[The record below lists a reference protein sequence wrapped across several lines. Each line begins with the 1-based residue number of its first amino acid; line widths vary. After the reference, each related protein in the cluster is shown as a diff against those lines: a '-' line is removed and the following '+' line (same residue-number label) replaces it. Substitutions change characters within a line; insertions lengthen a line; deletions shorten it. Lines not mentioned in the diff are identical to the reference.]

1 MPFTLYHL
9 GPALLIGLPLR
20 RRIDLLTLCTASVVL
35 DIWPALVLFGVL
47 PGPYHWVEHTYLG
60 GAVVA
65 GVLTSGMVLGAR
77 QYPTQFDRWRSDTGS
92 LTGLVV
98 PAFIGALFHV
108 TLDSITHPTMD
119 PFTPI
124 AGNPFSRLL
133 TLMELTDICA
143 TLLCIGLVWLILL
156 YTARRQNS
164 EMSSSTALD
173 RLFSIGPLHML
184 SIPLRHRLFGASI
197 AVLGVAILLVAGRTD
212 IFIAKVIWG
221 ASGGIILFNGLYL
234 NGVRLR

>member
-20 RRIDLLTLCTASVVL
+20 RWIDLLTLCTASVVL
-35 DIWPALVLFGVL
+35 DIWPLLAGLGVL
-47 PGPYHWVEHTYLG
+47 PGPYHRVEHTYLG

-65 GVLTSGMVLGAR
+65 GMLTVGMVLGAH
-77 QYPTQFDRWRSDTGS
+77 QFPTQFDRWRSDTGG

-98 PAFIGALFHV
+98 PGLIGTLLHV
-108 TLDSITHPTMD
+108 TLDSVTHPTMD

-124 AGNPFSRLL
+124 AGNPFSHLF
-133 TLMELTDICA
+133 TLMELTIVCA
-143 TLLCIGLVWLILL
+143 TLLFICLAWLVLL
-156 YTARRQNS
+156 HTARRRSS
-164 EMSSSTALD
+164 EESSG
-173 RLFSIGPLHML
+173 LFAIGPLHML
-184 SIPLRHRLFGASI
+184 SISSRHRLAGVSI
-197 AVLGVAILLVAGRTD
+197 AGLGIIMLLLVSRTD

-234 NGVRLR
+234 NGVRFR